1 MRQQLHGTG
10 RNHPTQPREVVVR
23 FITARPLHRAYK
35 EYGYKALRLSNQ
47 NFLHLKQRGLVMS
60 QEIRSFCLAEGKGVV
75 ADTNNGVALTLVGYR
90 YIEQLLG
97 TFVPPQGE
105 IRSIGAVAIKAQ
117 DGQPYAVPEITW
129 GYEGDHDR
137 VLRPNPGVWRSL
149 GAEADP
155 RTTLALEAMAGML
168 ALIPEDGD
176 MGRSGR
182 IILFP
187 ASTAGSQELAPTGTD
202 G

>member
-1 MRQQLHGTG
+1 
-10 RNHPTQPREVVVR
+10 
-23 FITARPLHRAYK
+23 
-35 EYGYKALRLSNQ
+35 
-47 NFLHLKQRGLVMS
+47 MS
-60 QEIRSFCLAEGKGVV
+60 QEIRSLFCLAEGEGIV
-75 ADTNNGVALTLVGYR
+75 ADTKHGVTLTLCGYK
-90 YIEQLLG
+90 YIEKLLSA
-97 TFVPPQGE
+97 FVPPQGK
-105 IRSIGAVAIKAQ
+105 IRSIGAAAIEGQ

-129 GYEGDHDR
+129 GYEDDRDR
-137 VLRPNPGVWRSL
+137 VLWLNPGVWRSL

-182 IILFP
+182 IIPFP
-187 ASTAGSQELAPTGTD
+187 TSTAGSQELAPTGTD

>member
-1 MRQQLHGTG
+1 M
-10 RNHPTQPREVVVR
+10 R

-35 EYGYKALRLSNQ
+35 EYGYKALSLSNQ
-47 NFLHLKQRGLVMS
+47 NYLHLKQRGLIMS
-60 QEIRSFCLAEGKGVV
+60 QEVRSFFCLAEGEGVI
-75 ADTNNGVALTLVGYR
+75 ADTKNGVALTLVGYK
-90 YIEQLLG
+90 YIEEILG
-97 TFVPPQGE
+97 ALVPPQGK

-117 DGQPYAVPEITW
+117 DGQCYAAPVITW
-129 GYEGDHDR
+129 GYKGDHDR

-155 RTTLALEAMAGML
+155 RTTLALEAMAGMQ

-187 ASTAGSQELAPTGTD
+187 VSTAGSQELAPTGTD

>member
-1 MRQQLHGTG
+1 M
-10 RNHPTQPREVVVR
+10 R

-47 NFLHLKQRGLVMS
+47 NFLHLKQRGLVMP
-60 QEIRSFCLAEGKGVV
+60 QEIRSFCLAEGKGVI
-75 ADTNNGVALTLVGYR
+75 ADTKNGVALTLVGYK
-90 YIEQLLG
+90 YIEEILG
-97 TFVPPQGE
+97 ALVPPQGK

-155 RTTLALEAMAGML
+155 RTTLALEAMAGMQ
-168 ALIPEDGD
+168 ALIPEGGD
-176 MGRSGR
+176 MGRCGR

-187 ASTAGSQELAPTGTD
+187 ASTAGSKELAPTGTD

>member
-1 MRQQLHGTG
+1 
-10 RNHPTQPREVVVR
+10 
-23 FITARPLHRAYK
+23 
-35 EYGYKALRLSNQ
+35 
-47 NFLHLKQRGLVMS
+47 MS
-60 QEIRSFCLAEGKGVV
+60 QEVRSFFCLAEGEGIV
-75 ADTNNGVALTLVGYR
+75 ADTKYGVALTLVGYK
-90 YIEQLLG
+90 YIEELLVA
-97 TFVPPQGE
+97 FVPPQGK
-105 IRSIGAVAIKAQ
+105 IRSIGAVAIEAQ
-117 DGQPYAVPEITW
+117 GGECYAAPEITW
-129 GYEGDHDR
+129 GYEGDHGR
-137 VLRPNPGVWRSL
+137 VLRLNPWVWRSL